1 MKVTL
6 KLPETLPSQAFDL
19 SIYVASKLYGDGLLS
34 AGQASQM
41 TGLSKRAF
49 IEIMGKYGVSAFSE
63 SLDDLTIRPQQCV
76 RSPSSATT
84 YTPSNFLSAKAR
96 GSI

>member
-6 KLPETLPSQAFDL
+6 NIPETLPFQAFDL
-19 SIYVASKLYGDGLLS
+19 SLYVASKLYGDGLLS
-34 AGQASQM
+34 AGQGSQM

-63 SLDDLTIRPQQCV
+63 SLDDLT
-76 RSPSSATT
+76 TT
-84 YTPSNFLSAKAR
+84 STMREIAIFCNHMHTL
-96 GSI
+96 

>member
-6 KLPETLPSQAFDL
+6 NIPEILPSQAFDF

-41 TGLSKRAF
+41 TGLSKRSF
-49 IEIMGKYGVSAFSE
+49 IDIMGKYEVSVSSE
-63 SLDDLTIRPQQCV
+63 SLDDLTYDLNN
-76 RSPSSATT
+76 A
-84 YTPSNFLSAKAR
+84 
-96 GSI
+96 

>member
-1 MKVTL
+1 MSKFTQIKNKFLIFVRQMKVTL
-6 KLPETLPSQAFDL
+6 NIPETLPSQAFDL

-49 IEIMGKYGVSAFSE
+49 IEIMGKYGVSALSE
-63 SLDDLTIRPQQCV
+63 SLDDLTNDLNN
-76 RSPSSATT
+76 A
-84 YTPSNFLSAKAR
+84 
-96 GSI
+96 